1 MVRSFLLV
9 GDARAMVHVLLVP
22 LELCVVRYR
31 DVVGGVGG
39 HQFAGAVRFVK
50 PEIASDRQRS
60 AEGQCY
66 LSVLADEG
74 FRPGCWC
81 RDEYQLALARFQC
94 ELVVDRHDVIPR
106 ASGGWLLEVSAVRHA
121 RDAYGQVLILEV
133 AVDVEDCAAGAP
145 GVGDDIGQVPGA
157 FLGRYGHGGSLD
169 NVDPVCGALRG
180 ELLDRLAV
188 GGVGLPYLYECE
200 RDSDDG
206 DREGGARYPEIHP
219 FPPRVQEFPE
229 AACGHW
235 LMVLGLLAELL
246 RYAVKGFVD
255 VVQILFPRLFPGL
268 SHTSIVRDVQFRIQG
283 GGAS

>member
-9 GDARAMVHVLLVP
+9 GDAGAMVHVLLVP
-22 LELCVVRYR
+22 FEPCVVRYR
-31 DVVGGVGG
+31 GVVGGVGG

-50 PEIASDRQRS
+50 PEIAGDRQWS

-74 FRPGCWC
+74 FRSGGGRC
-81 RDEYQLALARFQC
+81 DEYQLTLARFQC
-94 ELVVDRHDVIPR
+94 ELVVDWHDVIPR
-106 ASGGWLLEVSAVRHA
+106 ASGGWLLEIAIVCHA
-121 RDAYGQVLILEV
+121 WDAYGQVLILEV
-133 AVDVEDCAAGAP
+133 AVDVEDCAAGSP
-145 GVGDDIGQVPGA
+145 GVGDDIGEMPGA

-169 NVDPVCGALRG
+169 NVDPVCGAFRG
-180 ELLDRLAV
+180 ELLNRLAV

-206 DREGGARYPEIHP
+206 DRKGGARYPEIHP

-246 RYAVKGFVD
+246 RYAVKGFMD
-255 VVQILFPRLFPGL
+255 VVQILFPRFFPACPIRRL
-268 SHTSIVRDVQFRIQG
+268 
-283 GGAS
+283 